1 METHFNI
8 VSQEDGGSRK
18 DVSKKKK
25 QKERERET
33 DKAPDVCEHV
43 KKQFTFLA
51 DRKGDEIVKES

>member
-51 DRKGDEIVKES
+51 DRKGMK